1 MGQSVMNKT
10 KHNIINKE
18 VEMHYLYKVFP
29 QTTTENIWACYF
41 MRSQLQKLMLLF
53 VVFIS

>member
-1 MGQSVMNKT
+1 MNKT

-29 QTTTENIWACYF
+29 QTTTENI
-41 MRSQLQKLMLLF
+41 
-53 VVFIS
+53 